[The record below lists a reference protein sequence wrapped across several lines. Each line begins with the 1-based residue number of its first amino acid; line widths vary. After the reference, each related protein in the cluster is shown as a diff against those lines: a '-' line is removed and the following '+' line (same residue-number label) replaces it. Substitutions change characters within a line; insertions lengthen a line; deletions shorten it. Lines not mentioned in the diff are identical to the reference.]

1 MSVSVEL
8 YIIDQVL
15 DPSQAICSVVLI
27 KEGLDWI
34 LSHVQTRTNPLS
46 VHIKLAGTQ
55 IKVINCVS
63 HPRSCQIGKVWENG
77 SQYIELGGPGCTC
90 LYH

>member
-8 YIIDQVL
+8 SVIDQVL

-55 IKVINCVS
+55 IKVKGYKLCKS
-63 HPRSCQIGKVWENG
+63 SP
-77 SQYIELGGPGCTC
+77 ELSDWQSLGERLPI
-90 LYH
+90 H